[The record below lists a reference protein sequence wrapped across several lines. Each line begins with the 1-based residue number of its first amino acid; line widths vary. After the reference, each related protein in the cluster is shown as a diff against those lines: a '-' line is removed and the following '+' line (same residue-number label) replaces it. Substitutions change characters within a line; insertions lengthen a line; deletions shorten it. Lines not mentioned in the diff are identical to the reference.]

1 MRTNWWASGLL
12 CLSGF
17 LFIFFQNSL
26 LYKMH
31 AENIVYANNEVTN
44 PIQRNVVLERVYVDG
59 EISQESVKETIVN
72 MEDFWAKYSGWQ
84 LIHMDNRKIVFRM
97 QMDDISPLLK
107 ANGYFGITEEGVLTI
122 FNGRPQKTNI
132 IQSFFQIDLGRLES
146 KTCEELKKG
155 IPIKTK
161 ENFVEVLE
169 TFKTYSKGDK
179 MELQSARVLQP
190 VIYNKQAK

>member
-1 MRTNWWASGLL
+1 MRTNWWAPGLL
-12 CLSGF
+12 CLTAFFSVFF
-17 LFIFFQNSL
+17 LNSF
-26 LYKMH
+26 LYKMTG
-31 AENIVYANNEVTN
+31 ENIVYANNEIMN
-44 PIQRNVVLERVYVDG
+44 PIQRDVILERVYVDG
-59 EISQESVKETIVN
+59 EVSQETVQETIGN
-72 MEDFWAKYSGWQ
+72 MEEFWAKYSGWQ
-84 LIHMDNRKIVFRM
+84 LIHMDGRKIVFQM

-146 KTCEELKKG
+146 KKCEELKKG

-179 MELQSARVLQP
+179 
-190 VIYNKQAK
+190 QAK